1 MLDTLRSI
9 VREVSAATDRDQA
22 VAIIV
27 RRVKEAMG
35 VDGCSVY
42 LIDTAGSHYVLM
54 ATDGLNP
61 AVVGKFRF
69 GRNEGIVGFVGE
81 RQEPVNL
88 ENASDHPRFRYSPE
102 LGADPYHAFLGVPL
116 IHFRRV
122 LGVLVTRLRI
132 RRLFNSDEVAF
143 LVTIGAQLAGAINH
157 ATAGDAISRLLSEQP
172 QLQPFPFVQG
182 IAATPGVGIGT
193 IVLCSPLSNLV
204 SVPDREPQ
212 DIDAEEAAFRAAV
225 VAVRKELR
233 AGGERLAAA
242 LPTEARA
249 VLDAYMT
256 LLDGDRLITD
266 TIKRVRAGNWAPG
279 ALRDTIAEYAQV
291 FDQMEDPYLR
301 ARAED
306 IRGIGRRVLI
316 RLQSYIRNP
325 TRYPQCCILVGEEIS
340 IARIAEV
347 PVGQLSGIVCT
358 RGSVFSHAAILA
370 QALGIPAVMGI
381 GDLPLWRLE
390 GANIVV
396 DGYQGHIF
404 INPSPAVLDEFQRLV
419 REEEELSAELEA
431 LRDLPAE
438 TADCARVLLYS
449 NVALLS
455 DITPSLN
462 NGAEGV
468 GLYRT
473 EFTFM
478 MRDRFPSEDEQYQAY
493 RKVLE
498 SFAPKPVT
506 IRTLDVGGDKS
517 LLYFPTDEH
526 NSSLGWRGIRISLD
540 HPELFLIQLRAM
552 LRANAGLDNLQI
564 LFPMISSVDE
574 VDEALG
580 LLERAYRELQEEA
593 EAAARP
599 RVGAMIEV
607 PSAVYLAEVLAGRLD
622 FLSIGTNDLTQY
634 LLAVD
639 RNNARVANLYE
650 SLHPAVIRAI
660 YQTIQAAHQCAK
672 PVSVCGEMAGD
683 PAGVILL
690 LGMGIDS
697 LSMASPRLPRA
708 KRVIR
713 SFTQHHA
720 HELLQ
725 EALGMSNATAIRSLL
740 NGALRQAGLEM
751 LVKAKLRKTMPV
763 NAERLMPL
771 LPV

>member
-22 VAIIV
+22 LAIIV

-69 GRNEGIVGFVGE
+69 GCNEGIVGFVGE

-132 RRLFNSDEVAF
+132 RRLFTTDEVAF

-172 QLQPFPFVQG
+172 QPLPLVQG

-256 LLDGDRLITD
+256 LLDGDHLITD

-316 RLQSYIRNP
+316 RLQSYVRNP
-325 TRYPQCCILVGEEIS
+325 TRYPQSCILVGEEIS

-370 QALGIPAVMGI
+370 RALGIPAVMGI
-381 GDLPLWRLE
+381 GDLPLGRLE
-390 GANIVV
+390 GVNIVV
-396 DGYQGHIF
+396 DGYQGRIF

-580 LLERAYRELQEEA
+580 LLERAYQELQEEA
-593 EAAARP
+593 QAAARP

-607 PSAVYLAEVLAGRLD
+607 PSAVYLAEILAGRLD

-751 LVKAKLRKTMPV
+751 LVKAKHRKTMPV
-763 NAERLMPL
+763 NAERLL